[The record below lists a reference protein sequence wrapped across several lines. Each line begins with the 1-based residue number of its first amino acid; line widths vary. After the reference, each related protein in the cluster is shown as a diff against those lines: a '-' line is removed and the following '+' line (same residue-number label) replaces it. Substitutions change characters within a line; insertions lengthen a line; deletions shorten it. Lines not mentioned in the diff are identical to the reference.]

1 MLGWFTGLGTAIK
14 IGIVL
19 AIFASIG
26 GAIWYIHHA
35 IWKEGY
41 NAATLKLQ
49 PIIDK
54 QAVDL
59 KNALADIAQAQEINK
74 QFAVELQR
82 LHTLTVEQQVS
93 IDKFKADALAA
104 EIKVRKVLVEIAAKE
119 RRYTAEIAR
128 LLAIAS
134 GPPITEGAYEE
145 ADNILRTLVRD
156 RMRNDGGS
164 APAAGAPPAKGGT
177 H

>member
-1 MLGWFTGLGTAIK
+1 MLGWFTGLGIWLK
-14 IGIVL
+14 V
-19 AIFASIG
+19 AIFAGILAIIG
-26 GAIWYIHHA
+26 GAVWYVHHA

-59 KNALADIAQAQEINK
+59 KNALADVKQAQEINK
-74 QFAVELQR
+74 QFEIELRR
-82 LHTLTVEQQVS
+82 LQALTAEQQVS
-93 IDKFKADALAA
+93 IDKFRSDALAA
-104 EIKVRKVLVEIAAKE
+104 EIKVRKALVEIAAKE

-128 LLAIAS
+128 LVAIAS

-145 ADNILRTLVRD
+145 ADAILRTLVRD
-156 RMRNDGGS
+156 RMRDDG
-164 APAAGAPPAKGGT
+164 APAAAGGSPAKGGT
-177 H
+177 R